1 MVRILKLKDLVK
13 TFGEYRVVDGITA
26 SFSRE
31 QITGIIGPN
40 GAGKTTIFNLITG
53 EIHAD
58 EGYIKY
64 KDQYIT
70 SLSPHEVA
78 RLGIGKM
85 FQDIRVFKK
94 LSSLDNIITALQ
106 TARDE
111 SLYNTFFK
119 SKLSLTTK
127 KKHKEKALEILEFVG
142 LEENIKRN
150 AEELSYGQQKLLALG
165 RLLAGN
171 FELLLLDEPTAGINP
186 AMIDKIL
193 ELLEKMVNKM
203 KKTIIV
209 VEHDMAVI
217 EDICSWIV
225 FLNEGK
231 IAFSGRKDHVLGAG
245 KVREMYLGLETEDE

>member
-1 MVRILKLKDLVK
+1 MVRVLKLKDLVK
-13 TFGEYRVVDGITA
+13 TFGEYKVVDGITA
-26 SFSRE
+26 SFSKE

-53 EIHAD
+53 EIHPD
-58 EGYIKY
+58 KGKIKY
-64 KDQYIT
+64 KGKDIT
-70 SLSPHEVA
+70 SLQPYEVA

-94 LSSLDNIITALQ
+94 LSALNNIITALQ
-106 TARDE
+106 TPRDE
-111 SLYNTFFK
+111 SLYNTFL
-119 SKLSLTTK
+119 KLKVSSETK
-127 KKHKEKALEILEFVG
+127 KEHEKKALEILEFVG
-142 LEENIKRN
+142 LYEDIQKN
-150 AEELSYGQQKLLALG
+150 AEDLSYGQQKLLALG

-171 FELLLLDEPTAGINP
+171 FDLFLLDEPTAGINP
-186 AMIDKIL
+186 TMIDKIL
-193 ELLEKMVNKM
+193 ELLEKMVVEM
-203 KKTIIV
+203 KKSIIV

-245 KVREMYLGLETEDE
+245 KVREMYLGLETEK